1 MKHTS
6 SQLKAISRKAL
17 DGNWGLPMGAN
28 IILGVISF
36 IVIFFITFFFYTL
49 LLFASHMH
57 YSGPSPSYSA

>member
-36 IVIFFITFFFYTL
+36 IVIFFITFFTNGQDII
-49 LLFASHMH
+49 A
-57 YSGPSPSYSA
+57 PDAAEQEQ